1 MTDDKTPRRDHEAP
15 ERADD
20 QFAVRV
26 KVASGQAD
34 KLLRRGEFDFGD
46 HPNIK
51 PNPDG
56 TAILILFVSQAQ
68 VEALRGE
75 GYEIEVGA
83 NLSARARERL
93 AEVGQGDRFEGGKVP
108 PRGIGRKIGGR
119 GRPGGGG
126 TGDNRPDDRPGHA
139 S

>member
-1 MTDDKTPRRDHEAP
+1 MTDDKAP
-15 ERADD
+15 EGGHESPERVED

-26 KVASGQAD
+26 KVARGQAD
-34 KLLRRGEFDFGD
+34 ELLGRGEFDFGD
-46 HPNIK
+46 HPNIE

-56 TAILILFVSQAQ
+56 TAILTLFASQAQ

-83 NLSARARERL
+83 NLSARARERV
-93 AEVGQGDRFEGGKVP
+93 AEVGQGDRFEGGKIP
-108 PRGIGRKIGGR
+108 PRGIGRKIGGS
-119 GRPGGGG
+119 GKPGGGAA
-126 TGDNRPDDRPGHA
+126 GDARPGDRPEQA